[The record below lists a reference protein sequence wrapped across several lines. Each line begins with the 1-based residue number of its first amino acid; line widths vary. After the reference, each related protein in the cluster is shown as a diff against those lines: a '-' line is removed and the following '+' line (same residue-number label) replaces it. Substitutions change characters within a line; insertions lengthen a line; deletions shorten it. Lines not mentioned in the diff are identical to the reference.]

1 MFNLKTAPIRRK
13 LKLLFSLCILFML
26 LVAGSILAVNAF
38 FSNRAVLLHEVNA
51 LAEITGQSIIPALIF
66 DDDRVAKKTLDA
78 LQVQKDI
85 VYAAAF
91 KQDSQ
96 KPIAVINKKNID
108 LSVNEKLQQCPQYE
122 FSLQQLYMCK
132 QLVLDDENQGY
143 LILVVSLQSVY
154 QQLGHQILMALIGLS
169 LSSVFIFWVMDR
181 FSQKLVEPILELLA
195 ISEEVAAS
203 GRFDKRAE
211 ISQTNDEIGRLGK
224 AFNSMLEKTAYWHDQ
239 LLHQKEILEEMVEKR
254 TLALIDA
261 KNKAME
267 LAEHAQKANLAK
279 SDFLS
284 MMSHEIRT
292 PLNAIIGF
300 SGLMRTTD
308 LDPKQQEFI
317 QIIKQ
322 SANALLVQVNDI
334 LDFSKIEAGKMELDS
349 CWFDLY
355 ALLIAVKH
363 NHYHVCTLKAVYFD
377 VSMSDDVPRYVYG
390 DCQKLKQILFNLLS
404 NAIKFTDQGFVKL
417 DIRSAQK
424 QAELCQ
430 LEFSVSDSGIGIAS
444 DKLPHL
450 FEPFT
455 QADSSTTREFGGT
468 GLGLAISQR
477 MVELLGGDIAVNSH
491 PGQGTTFTCQ
501 IPLILP
507 TQNEHLSSLQIPLIG
522 LSDSCDAEVME
533 TRLHDLGYS
542 VEVLNKEQRQ
552 LLQKQ
557 PEKALC
563 YALLLLSVQDRDELD
578 FWLRYNETA
587 TQKVTCACW
596 AMTPELIEIN
606 HNRPELPC
614 LYLKDDRLSLVED
627 IDGLITT
634 DLGEISFAH
643 HTGLKP
649 VLLVEDNEIN
659 RQMTKNILIQAG
671 LSVEIATNGQQAVAL
686 FKHNDYS
693 LVLMDC
699 HMPIMDG
706 LTATQRIRQDK
717 KNKPVPIIAL
727 TADAFT
733 GNQKACLE
741 AGMNDFLSKPFS
753 RVQLLKKVEHWLL
766 TPIIDNKTQNT
777 IEQMPQHSLSTV
789 EPVSTHDNRAL
800 LAQIEALINQ
810 IEKALASQ
818 DMAEIEC
825 ATQQFKAIAV
835 KYKLHK
841 LVLLLDDLEKMVAQG
856 KYFKAV
862 KQWKPIIDAVDEIK
876 NSGLG

>member
-38 FSNRAVLLHEVNA
+38 FSNRTVLLHEVNA

-66 DDDRVAKKTLDA
+66 DDERVARKTLDA
-78 LQVQKDI
+78 LQIQKDV

-91 KQDSQ
+91 KQGSQ

-108 LSVNEKLQQCPQYE
+108 LAVNEKLRQCPHYE

-154 QQLGHQILMALIGLS
+154 QQLGRQILLALIGLS

-181 FSQKLVEPILELLA
+181 FSRKLVEPILELLT

-211 ISQTNDEIGRLGK
+211 YSQTDDEIGRLGK

-254 TLALIDA
+254 TLALIEA

-300 SGLMRTTD
+300 SGLMKTTD
-308 LDPKQQEFI
+308 LAPKQREFI
-317 QIIKQ
+317 QIINQ
-322 SANALLVQVNDI
+322 SANALLLQVNDI

-363 NHYHVCTLKAVYFD
+363 NHYHVCTLKGVSFD
-377 VSMSDDVPRYVYG
+377 VTMGDDVPRYVYG
-390 DCQKLKQILFNLLS
+390 DCQKIKQILFNLLS

-417 DIRSAQK
+417 DIRCKQK
-424 QAELCQ
+424 QGELCQ
-430 LEFSVSDSGIGIAS
+430 LVCSISDSGIGIAN

-477 MVELLGGDIAVNSH
+477 MIDLLGGDIAVKSH

-507 TQNEHLSSLQIPLIG
+507 TQNEHLSTLQIPIIG
-522 LSDSCDAEVME
+522 LSDSHDAEMME
-533 TRLHDLGYS
+533 TRLHDAGYS
-542 VEVLNKEQRQ
+542 VVVLNKKQRQ

-557 PEKALC
+557 PEKALR
-563 YALLLLSVQDRDELD
+563 YALLLFSVQDRDEVD
-578 FWLRYNETA
+578 FWLQYNETA
-587 TQKVTCACW
+587 PQKVTCACW
-596 AMTPELIEIN
+596 TMTPEWIEIS
-606 HNRPELPC
+606 HDSPDLAC
-614 LYLKDDRLSLVED
+614 LHLKKDRLSLVED
-627 IDGLITT
+627 IDDLVTT

-643 HTGLKP
+643 YTDVKP
-649 VLLVEDNEIN
+649 VLLVEDNDIN
-659 RQMTKNILIQAG
+659 RQMTKNILMQAG

-686 FKHNDYS
+686 CKNNDYS

-699 HMPIMDG
+699 HMPVMDG
-706 LTATQRIRQDK
+706 LSATQRIREDD
-717 KNKPVPIIAL
+717 KNKRLPIIAL

-733 GNQKACLE
+733 RNKKACME
-741 AGMNDFLSKPFS
+741 VGMNDFLSKPFS
-753 RVQLLKKVEHWLL
+753 KVQLLKKVEQWLL
-766 TPIIDNKTQNT
+766 TPISDNQTQNT
-777 IEQMPQHSLSTV
+777 RAHLPPRPVSSA
-789 EPVSTHDNRAL
+789 EPVSTNDNSAPL
-800 LAQIEALINQ
+800 IQIETLINQ
-810 IEKALASQ
+810 IEKALADQ
-818 DMAEIEC
+818 DMTEIER
-825 ATQQFKAIAV
+825 ASQQFKEIAV

-841 LVLLLDDLEKMVAQG
+841 LVLLLDDLEKMAAHG

-862 KQWKPIIDAVDEIK
+862 KQWKPIIDAVEDIK